1 MAHRR
6 ILTPILANVYILF
19 SGKDTGIVGRIARS
33 PLSPDLTLLDS

>member
-1 MAHRR
+1 MAQRH

-19 SGKDTGIVGRIARS
+19 SGKATGSVGRIARP